1 MSHVNK
7 RTDELAV
14 DLVSA
19 WLSHEAEVYQQI
31 GGTSLQAQSISV
43 KEVAQA
49 YLDFVSTIVEGE
61 LPENLSDK
69 TD

>member
-7 RTDELAV
+7 KYEELAV

-19 WLSHEAEVYQQI
+19 WLSHESEVSQQI
-31 GGTSLQAQSISV
+31 GGTSLQAQSISI

-49 YLDFVSTIVEGE
+49 YLDLTHTIIEGE
-61 LPENLSDK
+61 LPEHLSDK